1 MKKYLKVHFQRLISL
16 FVFIMLCVAM
26 VLGSHSTAPVA
37 YADTLIGDVQMDS
50 SNVMDDLQSST
61 VDGEAFDFR
70 DYAFDEQGET
80 NVFALAEYCYS
91 FYSNLQ
97 GNYGLYVYVHNPR
110 GLTFN
115 LNSTRNAIQLRAG
128 EQEHS
133 VKYMLLYLNQCEIPN
148 YEGLFLKFKV
158 YMTGEQKAAVL
169 ENLNSTE
176 RIYEVTEIELVA
188 ASTGE
193 AENYVVSTTYF
204 YTGYAA
210 GYGSNPNAESTLDI
224 DSEQADTLHL
234 KPQYTAYRPEGT
246 NGKNDYTQDSLHS
259 VYFAVPNDF
268 IEFFGEMSAVHARWL
283 DAVLKPILVTGNQAA
298 YNAISEYI
306 GKDITADGTDLGYFY
321 LGAHRTYTVAGL
333 STTGHSYG
341 YSYNNAG
348 VWMNNVT
355 THDYYGDTVNP
366 LYYVFNSGDSTDSA
380 DNYTVSSEDLT
391 AELKKSKELFGG
403 ELVNDKYSRII
414 FESVADEW
422 TDKNIERETEY
433 PLTSEIISQTWWEKL
448 WGNSH
453 VESSTTFDGIQAI
466 YAVDTENDLQGTDD
480 EVSQRLYVSAGDV
493 QDLKEFCNAPENA
506 DCTVYLFRYQTT
518 DYIAQEA
525 TLFEKG
531 GLYGWQE
538 VDTNAYFFQET
549 VNLDF
554 DIIDVTFSN
563 GEVDTVIPVA
573 MKPIDVVP
581 AATPPVHTTSDA
593 TDPAWWAYVILVVGE
608 VLILWLLQILLRK
621 LCGLPTWVM
630 IILVAITAVLDIFF
644 IQAWALGV
652 TELLN
657 PYLGWLPFS

>member
-1 MKKYLKVHFQRLISL
+1 MKKILKVHFQRILSL
-16 FVFIMLCVAM
+16 FVLCVLCVAM
-26 VLGSHSTAPVA
+26 FMGGQMTAPVA
-37 YADTLIGDVQMDS
+37 YADTAIGDVQMDS

-61 VDGEAFDFR
+61 VDGKPFDFR
-70 DYAFDEQGET
+70 DYAFNENVET
-80 NVFALAEYCYS
+80 NVFAFAEYCYS
-91 FYSNLQ
+91 FYRNLQ

-115 LNSTRNAIQLRAG
+115 LNSTRNTIQFRAG

-133 VKYMLLYLNQCEIPN
+133 VKYSLLYLNQCEVPN
-148 YEGLFLKFKV
+148 YEGLFIKFKV
-158 YMTGEQKAAVL
+158 YMTAEQKADIFA
-169 ENLNSTE
+169 NLNSAE
-176 RIYEVTEIELVA
+176 RVYDVTEIELVTA
-188 ASTGE
+188 DTGE
-193 AENYVVSTTYF
+193 AQNYIVSTKY
-204 YTGYAA
+204 YYSGYAA
-210 GYGSNPNAESTLDI
+210 GYGSDVNAGSTLDI
-224 DSEQADTLHL
+224 KSEQADTLHL

-259 VYFAVPNDF
+259 VYFAVPNEF
-268 IEFFGEMSAVHARWL
+268 IEMYGEMSAVHARWL
-283 DAVLKPILVTGNQAA
+283 DAVLKPILVTGNQSA
-298 YNAISEYI
+298 YNAISEFI
-306 GKDITADGTDLGYFY
+306 GKDISADGTDLGYFY
-321 LGAHRTYTVAGL
+321 LGAHRTYTAAGL

-341 YSYNNAG
+341 YSYNNPG
-348 VWMNNVT
+348 FWSNNVT
-355 THDYYGDTVNP
+355 SHDYYGDTVNP
-366 LYYVFNSGDSTDSA
+366 LYYIFNSGDSTDSA

-525 TLFEKG
+525 TLFEEG
-531 GLYGWQE
+531 GLYGWRE

-593 TDPAWWAYVILVVGE
+593 HAAWWAYVILVVGE
-608 VLILWLLQILLRK
+608 VLVLWLLQILLNK

-630 IILVAITAVLDIFF
+630 IILVAVTVVLDIFF
-644 IQAWALGV
+644 IQTWAAGL
-652 TELLN
+652 TSLLE